1 MLFTQLTPEE
11 EGIRDLVI
19 QNVYPKET
27 FSVPAIHAQL
37 VLKKQYPRIPGAQV
51 NQYDAARADL
61 TQRGVYS
68 NITNWFT
75 EHGFAN
81 HNGKTIP
88 FTELVLTEK
97 GEILWAYNDFYKYS
111 RSTIP
116 LTENEIIQKIPS
128 IIEAIEPYGE
138 FILVCPA
145 PKLGSITMGTTGSKE
160 IPKEVRRSM
169 IELDKQIIRQYEA
182 NKRQE
187 DVLNYLVNR
196 GFAINRH
203 DIKDGRGTHRQLT
216 DKGRELKECGSIE
229 AYKAKITAVREADE
243 AERKWREETSR
254 RQHQLAIEQ
263 AELSKQQA
271 ILNKNQLFVNI
282 CIAVATFVA
291 ALYSSFQI
299 LDFYEHHYVAWR
311 EAAYFA
317 SGLVLAF
324 LLLLVGW
331 LLKRIF
337 RKISKRP
344 SE

>member
-97 GEILWAYNDFYKYS
+97 GEILWAYKDFYKYS

-160 IPKEVRRSM
+160 IPKEVRRPM

-196 GFAINRH
+196 GFAVNRH
-203 DIKDGRGTHRQLT
+203 DIKDSRGTHRQLT

-229 AYKAKITAVREADE
+229 EYYKRQEDKLAKEEA
-243 AERKWREETSR
+243 AERG
-254 RQHQLAIEQ
+254 RQLLEKRNDYLYLIN
-263 AELSKQQA
+263 LS
-271 ILNKNQLFVNI
+271 
-282 CIAVATFVA
+282 IAVGTVVVGVYTF
-291 ALYSSFQI
+291 FQMFE
-299 LDFYEHHYVAWR
+299 FYEKHLFDWQL
-311 EAAYFA
+311 AAYFL
-317 SGLVLAF
+317 SGLGLG
-324 LLLLVGW
+324 LLLW
-331 LLKRIF
+331 LIKSQLPKR
-337 RKISKRP
+337 ISKR
-344 SE
+344 